1 MEHYEQEFGLEAAT
15 AVQDPATVNEGA
27 INRNYAEIA
36 DLKSY
41 LTDTDYM
48 LMRQL
53 DGGDPM
59 PEEVKT
65 RRAEARARINV
76 CEAEIAKLMEG

>member
-1 MEHYEQEFGLEAAT
+1 
-15 AVQDPATVNEGA
+15 
-27 INRNYAEIA
+27 
-36 DLKSY
+36 
-41 LTDTDYM
+41 M

-53 DGGDPM
+53 DGGEPM

>member
-1 MEHYEQEFGLEAAT
+1 MEHYEEEFGLEAT
-15 AVQDPATVNEGA
+15 AVQDPATVNESA
-27 INRNYAEIA
+27 INHRYAEIA

-53 DGGDPM
+53 DGGEPM